1 MKKLF
6 LLIVVFSISLG
17 MMAQKGKVTS
27 ALSFIDQGALDKA
40 KETLDQAFVN
50 EKSKDWFNTYFA
62 KGKLAQAVF
71 EANDPKY
78 NTYFQDPLGEA
89 YEAYEK
95 AMELD
100 TKGGIKK
107 RIITNMI
114 YNSLALDLY
123 SQGSQR
129 FETNDYEGALKSF
142 ETQIKIT
149 ESDQYAGMIDTGMYY
164 NAGLAAVN
172 SKKYSEAI
180 SYFQKCADMKY
191 MGITPHYQIY
201 ECIMGMGDTV
211 KAEAYLL
218 DLPKLF
224 PGDNTITLQLIDL
237 YLKSNKFEEAQKYIN
252 IAKEND
258 PNNFSLYFAAGI
270 MYLNQEKFDEAISE
284 LTKSVELKG
293 DLFDSQYGLGAAY
306 INKAA
311 SMVTKANDIMDV
323 KQYSDAID
331 AANVVYTKALPY
343 MEKAHELN
351 SDDIYTMRS
360 LQELYYRMRQ
370 KDPSLN
376 AKYEDMRAK
385 VQAAEQK

>member
-1 MKKLF
+1 
-6 LLIVVFSISLG
+6 
-17 MMAQKGKVTS
+17 
-27 ALSFIDQGALDKA
+27 
-40 KETLDQAFVN
+40 
-50 EKSKDWFNTYFA
+50 
-62 KGKLAQAVF
+62 
-71 EANDPKY
+71 
-78 NTYFQDPLGEA
+78 
-89 YEAYEK
+89 
-95 AMELD
+95 
-100 TKGGIKK
+100 
-107 RIITNMI
+107 
-114 YNSLALDLY
+114 
-123 SQGSQR
+123 
-129 FETNDYEGALKSF
+129 
-142 ETQIKIT
+142 
-149 ESDQYAGMIDTGMYY
+149 MYY

-180 SYFQKCADMKY
+180 SYFQTCADMQY

-224 PGDNTITLQLIDL
+224 PGNNTITFQLIDL
-237 YLKSNKFEEAQKYIN
+237 YLKSNKFEEAKKYIN
-252 IAKEND
+252 IAKEDD
-258 PNNFSLYFAAGI
+258 PNNFSLYYAAGI

-284 LTKSVELKG
+284 LTKSIELKG
-293 DLFDSQYGLGAAY
+293 DLFESQYGLGAAY

-311 SMVTKANDIMDV
+311 YMVTKANDIMDV

-331 AANVVYTKALPY
+331 AANAVYAKALPY

-351 SDDIYTMRS
+351 PDDIYTMRS